1 MTEIN
6 YHIGVNEFNSSEN
19 EIQERRSLQIAST
32 PKALPLMID
41 GMIREDSPLGEHLR
55 KLMKAGGYSITFNI
69 DIDVKPMSKSKQE
82 RLRQKHRETSSQK
95 TGVKVEL

>member
-19 EIQERRSLQIAST
+19 KIQERHSPQVAAT
-32 PKALPLMID
+32 PKALPQMID

-55 KLMKAGGYSITFNI
+55 KLMKAGGFSITFNI
-69 DIDVKPMSKSKQE
+69 DIDVKPLS
-82 RLRQKHRETSSQK
+82 
-95 TGVKVEL
+95 